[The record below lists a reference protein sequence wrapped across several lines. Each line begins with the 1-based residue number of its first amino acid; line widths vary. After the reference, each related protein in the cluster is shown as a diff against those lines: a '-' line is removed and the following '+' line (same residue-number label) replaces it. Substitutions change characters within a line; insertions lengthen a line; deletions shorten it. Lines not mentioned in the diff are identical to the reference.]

1 MGIINDMKKLL
12 FGAKAVG
19 KSAANKAV
27 DAGKEAGE
35 ELMERSGEMFE
46 KAKDKAGDVLEKAR
60 DIAEDVGGKILT
72 AGEKAYDSAKSF
84 AEDVTNDI
92 FDEKEPE
99 PKPTETKPADTT
111 ASHPPIT
118 DPDLLLEAPDEP
130 QEPEINPLLKKAAST
145 AEKVG
150 EKVLDAGD
158 KAMEKA
164 SELAEKVGEQLKTK
178 GEDMLHTFKGAA
190 EKASDKFEALF
201 DKAQEEAA
209 KEEAESSIVK
219 DAKKTIDETTSQMED
234 FMSKAKEFTDEPPK
248 TSPNL
253 GKSELAG
260 KDDFF
265 EKAKRFA
272 EGDYH
277 GTGKKTEEGKIT
289 LSEDPTHEPKKKD
302 NGGAIKG
309 FDDLDGDGDHLI
321 DDAIID
327 DGDDDDKK

>member
-19 KSAANKAV
+19 KSAAEKAV

-35 ELMERSGEMFE
+35 ELIDRTAEMME
-46 KAKDKAGDVLEKAR
+46 KAKDKAGDAVEKAK
-60 DIAEDVGGKILT
+60 DIAEDVGDKILT
-72 AGEKAYDSAKSF
+72 AGEKVYHSAKSF
-84 AEDVTNDI
+84 AEDVTKDI
-92 FDEKEPE
+92 FDEKEEVEKVPE
-99 PKPTETKPADTT
+99 SKPAENTMATT
-111 ASHPPIT
+111 PIT
-118 DPDLLLEAPDEP
+118 DPDSLLEAPDEP
-130 QEPEINPLLKKAAST
+130 EKPEVNPLLKKAADT

-150 EKVLDAGD
+150 EKVFDAGE

-164 SELAEKVGEQLKTK
+164 GEFAEKVGEQVKAKGGDVLKT
-178 GEDMLHTFKGAA
+178 FKEAA
-190 EKASDKFEALF
+190 EKAGDKFEDLF
-201 DKAQEEAA
+201 EKAQEEAA
-209 KEEAESSIVK
+209 KEEAEPSIVK
-219 DAKKTIDETTSQMED
+219 DAKKAVDDTTSSMDE
-234 FMSKAKEFTDEPPK
+234 FLSKAKEFTDEPPK

-253 GKSELAG
+253 GKSELSG

-277 GTGKKTEEGKIT
+277 DTGKKKEEGKIT
-289 LSEDPTHEPKKKD
+289 LSEDPTHEPKKKN
-302 NGGAIKG
+302 NGGEIKG

-327 DGDDDDKK
+327 EDDK